1 MLVNQNPGGI
11 ARHVARVVAAI
22 DLATVLFQLN

>member
-11 ARHVARVVAAI
+11 ARHVARVVAVI
-22 DLATVLFQLN
+22 DLATMFFQLD